1 MVRSTLTLLAL
12 FNVAILFP
20 GKAMSQNSEGREFNG
35 KYQKEYLDK
44 IAFPIGGIGAGMFC
58 LEGTGAISH
67 VSLRHHP
74 DVMNEPY
81 TFAAIYVKGVENGA
95 KVLEGQVP
103 TWKLFGPA
111 QSGLGRGDKTYGL
124 PRFEEAVF
132 QTRFPF
138 ATIEE
143 TRICLWWQRLRV
155 GVLLFR
161 RMRTIPAYRLEYW
174 NISLQTLPIRLSKPC
189 FLIIPKISLMV
200 RVLSEE

>member
-132 QTRFPF
+132 QARFLCNCRFERQGYAFGCKDYGLESFHSDGCGQFQF
-138 ATIEE
+138 AGWSTGIS
-143 TRICLWWQRLRV
+143 IYKY
-155 GVLLFR
+155 FR
-161 RMRTIPAYRLEYW
+161 
-174 NISLQTLPIRLSKPC
+174 
-189 FLIIPKISLMV
+189 
-200 RVLSEE
+200 

>member
-103 TWKLFGPA
+103 TWKYLV
-111 QSGLGRGDKTYGL
+111 LH
-124 PRFEEAVF
+124 
-132 QTRFPF
+132 
-138 ATIEE
+138 
-143 TRICLWWQRLRV
+143 RV
-155 GVLLFR
+155 V
-161 RMRTIPAYRLEYW
+161 
-174 NISLQTLPIRLSKPC
+174 
-189 FLIIPKISLMV
+189 
-200 RVLSEE
+200 

>member
-74 DVMNEPY
+74 DLMN
-81 TFAAIYVKGVENGA
+81 
-95 KVLEGQVP
+95 
-103 TWKLFGPA
+103 
-111 QSGLGRGDKTYGL
+111 
-124 PRFEEAVF
+124 
-132 QTRFPF
+132 
-138 ATIEE
+138 
-143 TRICLWWQRLRV
+143 
-155 GVLLFR
+155 
-161 RMRTIPAYRLEYW
+161 
-174 NISLQTLPIRLSKPC
+174 
-189 FLIIPKISLMV
+189 
-200 RVLSEE
+200 